1 MVYFKGALTGF
12 ITSLAFAFWMSFG
25 QPRPVT
31 KKLFVSIDKCSSSN
45 MSSYEGDYFSWN
57 ETTTETTTT
66 LITSNQDLINTNIEG
81 EEDEEYFYLYRISY
95 TWYAFI
101 GFALTIAIGAF
112 TSCLYNRFYYTHTRR
127 KGTVDEQEEELDADL
142 FITPIRNRLLE
153 KQGLTRNQKEGIS
166 CNGKIDNEHIS
177 FHELKIH
184 E

>member
-1 MVYFKGALTGF
+1 
-12 ITSLAFAFWMSFG
+12 MSFG

-31 KKLFVSIDKCSSSN
+31 KKLFVSIDKCSRN
-45 MSSYEGDYFSWN
+45 NLSSYEGESFSWN
-57 ETTTETTTT
+57 ETTTETPTT
-66 LITSNQDLINTNIEG
+66 LMTLNKDLINTNVG
-81 EEDEEYFYLYRISY
+81 EEDKEYFYLYRISY

-112 TSCLYNRFYYTHTRR
+112 TSSLYNRFYYSRSSRR
-127 KGTVDEQEEELDADL
+127 KGTVDEQEDELNADL
-142 FITPIRNRLLE
+142 FITPIRNQLLE

-177 FHELKIH
+177 FHELKLH